1 MKYNFPHIFH
11 LDEVKPAIEGVEGF
25 TIAEREW
32 GWVVNYVQMGPHIFP
47 VVETN
52 NDAIRREARGLI
64 FCPVTKRITRR
75 PLTKFFNINEREETQ
90 LKNLDFSIPHR
101 VYTKMDGSM
110 IVPFEIEYGSGIVRW
125 GTKMGAGTEVAM
137 AAEVFVADNPQYQKF
152 AKWCIKQ
159 DISPIF
165 EYTAP
170 NNRIVLKYDKPMMT
184 LLAARNM
191 ITGEYIDICS

>member
-1 MKYNFPHIFH
+1 MNYKFPEIRH
-11 LDEVKPAIEGVEGF
+11 LDEVRNAIQDSPAFI
-25 TIAEREW
+25 IAEREF
-32 GWVVNYVQMGPHIFP
+32 GWVVNYLVAGPETFP
-47 VVETN
+47 PVITR